1 MNWQQSIRSAS
12 AAALIG
18 LATHFAAGYALGW
31 PFLTDM
37 LAEWIMARTPSHW
50 AVPLMDAMGEWAK
63 PFAATGG
70 LAMLGFFLWVPQLL
84 PFAGLRLAAAL
95 CLSGLPW
102 YFGYTHFG
110 GMLAFWV
117 PALAFLYW
125 PGSSW
130 PRSVAKP
137 VAVKASSRR
146 EALTGIVMASGT
158 VAVAV
163 EALLRNRAL
172 AARATSPVP
181 LFPMRIPPGYEPWG
195 DGLVRKPITP
205 LKEFY
210 VMSKNTVDPAPSP
223 QDWRLRIQ
231 RDGVTLREFS
241 YAELLSMK
249 REERYVSLRCVSN
262 SLKSNLMGTGYWSGI
277 RLDQLVRRSEIPTNT
292 VEMAVIGLDGHGDSF
307 RLDYAFSGEPLFA
320 LGMNGDTLTRNHGF
334 PIRMLSPR
342 YYGFKSIKWID
353 RIDFVSQPYFGTWP
367 QMGYTKE
374 PVIHPG
380 AYVDRVRQEKDRLL
394 AGGIAYSGH
403 GQVAEVRLRL
413 LDAAKKPLG
422 DWTTAELETPLS
434 PQTFTRWKHGLAAS
448 PQAAFLEARI
458 RDASG
463 RWQAE
468 QEKPLFPDGVAGPT
482 IKTL

>member
-1 MNWQQSIRSAS
+1 
-12 AAALIG
+12 
-18 LATHFAAGYALGW
+18 
-31 PFLTDM
+31 
-37 LAEWIMARTPSHW
+37 
-50 AVPLMDAMGEWAK
+50 
-63 PFAATGG
+63 
-70 LAMLGFFLWVPQLL
+70 
-84 PFAGLRLAAAL
+84 
-95 CLSGLPW
+95 
-102 YFGYTHFG
+102 
-110 GMLAFWV
+110 
-117 PALAFLYW
+117 
-125 PGSSW
+125 
-130 PRSVAKP
+130 
-137 VAVKASSRR
+137 
-146 EALTGIVMASGT
+146 
-158 VAVAV
+158 
-163 EALLRNRAL
+163 
-172 AARATSPVP
+172 
-181 LFPMRIPPGYEPWG
+181 
-195 DGLVRKPITP
+195 
-205 LKEFY
+205 
-210 VMSKNTVDPAPSP
+210 
-223 QDWRLRIQ
+223 
-231 RDGVTLREFS
+231 
-241 YAELLSMK
+241 
-249 REERYVSLRCVSN
+249 
-262 SLKSNLMGTGYWSGI
+262 
-277 RLDQLVRRSEIPTNT
+277 
-292 VEMAVIGLDGHGDSF
+292 MAVIGLDGHGDSF